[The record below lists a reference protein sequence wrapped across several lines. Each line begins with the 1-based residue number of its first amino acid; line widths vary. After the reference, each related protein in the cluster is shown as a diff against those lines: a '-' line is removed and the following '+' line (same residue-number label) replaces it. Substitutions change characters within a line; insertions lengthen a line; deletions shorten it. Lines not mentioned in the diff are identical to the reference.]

1 MDDQAETGRNYIE
14 GSILL
19 LETIS
24 KIVGLILHS
33 TAEISGISGKY
44 PIQATRE
51 NEKAINKD
59 NMQQAVPVWIA
70 LAFYTLSFKNTDQ
83 TPLFYS
89 LLPCV
94 TFQSLV

>member
-1 MDDQAETGRNYIE
+1 M
-14 GSILL
+14 SIFL

-24 KIVGLILHS
+24 KIMGLILHS
-33 TAEISGISGKY
+33 TAEISGKY

-59 NMQQAVPVWIA
+59 NMQQAVPIWLAIA
-70 LAFYTLSFKNTDQ
+70 YYKVSFKNTDQ
-83 TPLFYS
+83 TPLFSS
-89 LLPCV
+89 LLPYV